1 MRRIG
6 IALALGLALAG
17 CGSDDPLAKQDARY
31 SIIMVDLAT
40 ADRDTTR
47 NIRNREARRRKE
59 AAETARVKFFQSDK
73 VKRALAEAQDAEP
86 GSTVAIKAKA
96 YQRHALLASSWTEEE
111 KAQETRLLG
120 RLDELNSVE
129 ATWTSP
135 GGKEFDLTMRW
146 RDLSEQASGLPAPA
160 RESLTRE
167 WQQHRMLVVG
177 EDMKALVQLRNKVAK
192 RAGYSNYWELALE
205 HQGLKTADV
214 EQVIKEVTTVV
225 GPLAQKF
232 TARLNAAA
240 VAGGLANTM
249 ANRSALREKI
259 GVSAAKSKADHYF
272 DTDLAEERVKTA
284 FQDMGISTKG
294 WQVYTGPSRYT
305 RSGVYGF
312 PVRPPNAVAIVMSQD
327 RRWTMWQYEALAH
340 EGGHAVWWQAIG
352 QEQASSPVLWEPTA
366 PWFEGFAQFFERM
379 VYEPGFNSRYT
390 PELPADKRE
399 ALVAWRARQTAE
411 ELVNHVV
418 RTLVERRLYED
429 PNSLEAISRFAAE
442 TRNKL
447 AGTPIETPL
456 ESGLTYDT
464 ALLSGILWTYPA
476 YSQNYLF
483 SALTE
488 AWMWEAVTAQVGD
501 PIGNAKVGPL
511 LREKLVRADLGTPFP
526 DRLNAMLPGHRT
538 APLKRYLQKAVL
550 PAVPATDD

>member
-1 MRRIG
+1 MVKMYD
-6 IALALGLALAG
+6 AAG
-17 CGSDDPLAKQDARY
+17 GGTKAFK
-31 SIIMVDLAT
+31 
-40 ADRDTTR
+40 
-47 NIRNREARRRKE
+47 
-59 AAETARVKFFQSDK
+59 
-73 VKRALAEAQDAEP
+73 
-86 GSTVAIKAKA
+86 TVAKIIDKGLESPSQSYIDRGYSTAPIPN
-96 YQRHALLASSWTEEE
+96 
-111 KAQETRLLG
+111 
-120 RLDELNSVE
+120 ELSVLMAE
-129 ATWTSP
+129 
-135 GGKEFDLTMRW
+135 
-146 RDLSEQASGLPAPA
+146 A
-160 RESLTRE
+160 RES
-167 WQQHRMLVVG
+167 MI
-177 EDMKALVQLRNKVAK
+177 
-192 RAGYSNYWELALE
+192 
-205 HQGLKTADV
+205 